1 MIEKKAEKQLFS
13 TFVLSFYVIQ
23 QLLCFCLTYIPAS
36 LYPTLFMILPTKD
49 IFFKCCRCGLCY
61 GITLQVVSLTGNT
74 HSLEILDS
82 DTHTTKGWST

>member
-23 QLLCFCLTYIPAS
+23 HLLCFCLTYIPAS

-49 IFFKCCRCGLCY
+49 IFLSVADVGCV
-61 GITLQVVSLTGNT
+61 VVSLCRWY
-74 HSLEILDS
+74 H
-82 DTHTTKGWST
+82 